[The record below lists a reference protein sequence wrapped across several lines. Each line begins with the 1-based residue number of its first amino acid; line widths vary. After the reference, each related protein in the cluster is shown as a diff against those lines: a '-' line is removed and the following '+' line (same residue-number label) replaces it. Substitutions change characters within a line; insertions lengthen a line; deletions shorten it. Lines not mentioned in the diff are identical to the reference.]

1 MSILPPSATEQSK
14 SAMFATL
21 SAPLRAASISVLA
34 ASLALISVPAGAQ
47 QTSSRMKGMQLSNDK
62 PIQIQSDKLEIRDQE
77 NKAEFS
83 GNVKVVQGTTT
94 LQAGKMVV
102 YYAAGGQGSVASGD
116 ADIEKI
122 DVSEKVYLKSGT
134 QEATADTG
142 TFNLVNETLLLKG
155 EKVVLSEGK
164 NVFVG
169 CQLTV
174 TMRTGEAKLDACG
187 GRVMIQ
193 LDPKSRKQTN

>member
-1 MSILPPSATEQSK
+1 MPAT
-14 SAMFATL
+14 M
-21 SAPLRAASISVLA
+21 SAPLSARLLLGAGLLLA
-34 ASLALISVPAGAQ
+34 AGTAGAQ
-47 QTSSRMKGMQLSNDK
+47 QTQSRMKGLELSNDQ
-62 PIQIQSDKLEIRDQE
+62 PIQIQSDRLEIRDQE

-94 LQAGKMVV
+94 LQAGNMVV
-102 YYAAGGQGSVASGD
+102 SYRASGGTVAGGD

-122 DVSEKVYLKSGT
+122 DVSGKVYLKSGT
-134 QEATADTG
+134 QEATADKG
-142 TFNLVNETLLLKG
+142 TFNLVDETLVLQG

-169 CQLTV
+169 CKLTV
-174 TMRTGEAKLDACG
+174 AMRTGEAKLDACG

-193 LDPKSRKQTN
+193 LDPKSRKTTN

>member
-1 MSILPPSATEQSK
+1 
-14 SAMFATL
+14 MFASL
-21 SAPLRAASISVLA
+21 SALRAASLFALA
-34 ASLALISVPAGAQ
+34 AGLALASAPAGAQ
-47 QTSSRMKGMQLSNDK
+47 QTTSRMKGMQLSNDQ
-62 PIQIQSDKLEIRDQE
+62 PIQIQSDKLEIQDQQ
-77 NKAEFS
+77 NKAEFT

-102 YYAAGGQGSVASGD
+102 FYKSGGGSVASGD

-122 DVSEKVYLKSGT
+122 DVSGKVYLKSGT

-155 EKVVLSEGK
+155 DKVVLSEGK

-169 CQLTV
+169 CQLSV

-193 LDPKSRKQTN
+193 LDPKSRKTTN

>member
-1 MSILPPSATEQSK
+1 
-14 SAMFATL
+14 MFASL
-21 SAPLRAASISVLA
+21 SPLRAASLFVLA
-34 ASLALISVPAGAQ
+34 AGLALVSVPAGAQ
-47 QTSSRMKGMQLSNDK
+47 QTTSRMKGMQLSNDQ
-62 PIQIQSDKLEIRDQE
+62 PIQIQSDKLEIQDQQ
-77 NKAEFS
+77 NKAEFT

-94 LQAGKMVV
+94 LQAGKMIVF
-102 YYAAGGQGSVASGD
+102 YKSGGGSVASGD

-122 DVSEKVYLKSGT
+122 DVSGKVYLKSGT

-155 EKVVLSEGK
+155 DKVVLSEGK

-169 CQLTV
+169 CQLAV

-193 LDPKSRKQTN
+193 LDPKSRKTTN

>member
-1 MSILPPSATEQSK
+1 MSAFSEPAQRHAILP
-14 SAMFATL
+14 L
-21 SAPLRAASISVLA
+21 LA
-34 ASLALISVPAGAQ
+34 AGLLLAATTAGAQ
-47 QTSSRMKGMQLSNDK
+47 ETKSQLKGLQLSNDQ
-62 PIQIQSDKLEIRDQE
+62 PIQIQSDKLEIQQQS
-77 NKAEFS
+77 NTAQFT

-94 LQAGKMVV
+94 LQAGSMVV
-102 YYAAGGQGSVASGD
+102 HYTAQGGGSISSGD

-122 DVSEKVYLKSGT
+122 EVADKVFLQSGT

-142 TFNLVNETLLLKG
+142 TFNLIDEVFVLKG
-155 EKVVLSEGK
+155 DKVVLSEGK

-174 TMRTGEAKLDACG
+174 LMRTGEAKLDACG

-193 LDPKSRKQTN
+193 LDPKSRKTAN

>member
-1 MSILPPSATEQSK
+1 MSTRLPSATEKSK
-14 SAMFATL
+14 SVMFATL
-21 SAPLRAASISVLA
+21 PARSTPVSRLLLLAGFVLVA
-34 ASLALISVPAGAQ
+34 GAAGAQ
-47 QTSSRMKGMQLSNDK
+47 QTSSRMKGLELSNDQ
-62 PIQIQSDKLEIRDQE
+62 PIQIQSDKLEIRDQD

-94 LQAGKMVV
+94 LQAGNMIV
-102 YYAAGGQGSVASGD
+102 YYAASGGSVAGGD

-122 DVSEKVYLKSGT
+122 DVSGKVYLKSGT

-142 TFNLVNETLLLKG
+142 TFNLVNETLVLKG
-155 EKVVLSEGK
+155 DKVVLSEGK

-169 CQLTV
+169 CQLSV

-193 LDPKSRKQTN
+193 LDPKSRKTN

>member
-1 MSILPPSATEQSK
+1 
-14 SAMFATL
+14 MFASL
-21 SAPLRAASISVLA
+21 SPLRAASLFALA
-34 ASLALISVPAGAQ
+34 AGLALASAPAGAQ
-47 QTSSRMKGMQLSNDK
+47 QTTSRMKGMQLSNDQ
-62 PIQIQSDKLEIRDQE
+62 PIQIQSDKLEIQDQQ
-77 NKAEFS
+77 NKAEFT

-102 YYAAGGQGSVASGD
+102 FYKSGGGSVASGD

-122 DVSEKVYLKSGT
+122 DVSGKVYLKSGT

-155 EKVVLSEGK
+155 DKVVLSEGK

-169 CQLTV
+169 CQLAV

-193 LDPKSRKQTN
+193 LDPKSRKTTN

>member
-1 MSILPPSATEQSK
+1 
-14 SAMFATL
+14 MFA
-21 SAPLRAASISVLA
+21 SSFAPLRAASLLTLAAGLVLA
-34 ASLALISVPAGAQ
+34 AGSAGAQ
-47 QTSSRMKGMQLSNDK
+47 QTSSNMKGMKLSNDQ

-77 NKAEFS
+77 NKAEFT

-94 LQAGKMVV
+94 LQAGRMVV
-102 YYAAGGQGSVASGD
+102 HYKSGGGSVASGD
-116 ADIEKI
+116 ADIETI
-122 DVSEKVYLKSGT
+122 DVFDKVYLKSQS

-142 TFNLVNETLLLKG
+142 TFNMVNETLLLKG
-155 EKVVLSEGK
+155 RKVVLSEGE

-174 TMRTGEAKLDACG
+174 AMKTGEATLDACG

>member
-1 MSILPPSATEQSK
+1 
-14 SAMFATL
+14 MFASF
-21 SAPLRAASISVLA
+21 SAPRRAASLFALAAGLVLA
-34 ASLALISVPAGAQ
+34 AGSAGAQ
-47 QTSSRMKGMQLSNDK
+47 QTSSNMKGMKLSNDQ

-77 NKAEFS
+77 SKAEFT

-94 LQAGKMVV
+94 LQAGRMVV
-102 YYAAGGQGSVASGD
+102 HYKSGGGGSISGGD
-116 ADIEKI
+116 ADIETI
-122 DVSEKVYLKSGT
+122 DVFDKVYLKSQS

-142 TFNLVNETLLLKG
+142 TFNMVNETLLLKG
-155 EKVVLSEGK
+155 KKVVLSEGE

-174 TMRTGEAKLDACG
+174 AMKTGEAKLDACG

>member
-1 MSILPPSATEQSK
+1 
-14 SAMFATL
+14 MFASL
-21 SAPLRAASISVLA
+21 SAPVRAASLFVLA
-34 ASLALISVPAGAQ
+34 AGLALAAGSAGAQ
-47 QTSSRMKGMQLSNDK
+47 QTSSRMKGMELSNDQ
-62 PIQIQSDKLEIRDQE
+62 PIQIQSDKLEIQDQQ
-77 NKAEFS
+77 NKAEFT

-94 LQAGKMVV
+94 LQAGRMVV
-102 YYAAGGQGSVASGD
+102 YYKSGGGSVASGD

-122 DVSEKVYLKSGT
+122 DVFDKVYLKSQT

-142 TFNLVNETLLLKG
+142 TFNMVNETLLLKG
-155 EKVVLSEGK
+155 KKVVLSEGE

-169 CQLTV
+169 CQLHV

>member
-1 MSILPPSATEQSK
+1 MPAI
-14 SAMFATL
+14 L
-21 SAPLRAASISVLA
+21 SAHCRAVTRLVIAAGLTLA
-34 ASLALISVPAGAQ
+34 AGYAAAQ
-47 QTSSRMKGMQLSNDK
+47 QTNSRMDGLKLSNDA

-77 NKAEFS
+77 RKAEFD

-94 LQAGKMVV
+94 LQAGKMIVH
-102 YYAAGGQGSVASGD
+102 YSANGGSVAGGN

-122 DVSEKVYLKSGT
+122 DVSQKVYLKSGT

-142 TFNLVNETLLLKG
+142 LFNLVDETLVLQG
-155 EKVVLSEGK
+155 DKVVLSEGK

-169 CQLTV
+169 CKLTV
-174 TMRTGEAKLDACG
+174 AMRTGEAKLDACG

-193 LDPKSRKQTN
+193 LDPKSRKTPN

>member
-1 MSILPPSATEQSK
+1 MPAT
-14 SAMFATL
+14 M
-21 SAPLRAASISVLA
+21 SAPLSVRSRAARVVPGILLVAALALA
-34 ASLALISVPAGAQ
+34 ATQAGAQ
-47 QTSSRMKGMQLSNDK
+47 QTKSRMKGLELSNDK
-62 PIQIQSDKLEIRDQE
+62 PIQIQSDRLEIRDQE

-94 LQAGKMVV
+94 LQAGNMVV
-102 YYAAGGQGSVASGD
+102 SYRASGGSVAGGD

-122 DVSEKVYLKSGT
+122 DVSGKVYLKSGT

-142 TFNLVNETLLLKG
+142 TFNLVDETLVLSG

-169 CQLTV
+169 CKLTV
-174 TMRTGEAKLDACG
+174 AMRTGEAKLDACG

-193 LDPKSRKQTN
+193 LDPKSRKTTN

>member
-1 MSILPPSATEQSK
+1 MRVASAFVLRPTAAFLLAGACVAACLPP
-14 SAMFATL
+14 AM
-21 SAPLRAASISVLA
+21 
-34 ASLALISVPAGAQ
+34 AQ
-47 QTSSRMKGMQLSNDK
+47 ETNSRMKGLELSNDK
-62 PIQIQSDKLEIRDQE
+62 PIQIQSDKLEIREQE

-94 LQAGKMVV
+94 LQAGNMVV
-102 YYAAGGQGSVASGD
+102 YYRADGGDVSSGN

-122 DVSEKVYLKSGT
+122 DVSNRVFLQSGT
-134 QEATADTG
+134 QQATADNG
-142 TFNLVNETLLLKG
+142 TFNLVDETLVLKG
-155 EKVVLSEGK
+155 DKVVLSEGK

-174 TMRTGEAKLDACG
+174 LMRTGEAKLDACG

-193 LDPKSRKQTN
+193 LDPKSRKTN

>member
-1 MSILPPSATEQSK
+1 MSAS
-14 SAMFATL
+14 F
-21 SAPLRAASISVLA
+21 SAPLRAASLFALAAGLVLA
-34 ASLALISVPAGAQ
+34 AGSAGAQ
-47 QTSSRMKGMQLSNDK
+47 QTSSSMKGMKLSNDQ
-62 PIQIQSDKLEIRDQE
+62 PIQIQSDKLEIQDQQ
-77 NKAEFS
+77 NKAEFT

-94 LQAGKMVV
+94 LQAGKMIVF
-102 YYAAGGQGSVASGD
+102 YKSGGGSVASGD

-122 DVSEKVYLKSGT
+122 DVSGKVYLKSGT

-155 EKVVLSEGK
+155 DKVVLSEGK

-169 CQLTV
+169 CQLNV

-193 LDPKSRKQTN
+193 LDPKSRKTTN

>member
-1 MSILPPSATEQSK
+1 
-14 SAMFATL
+14 MFASL
-21 SAPLRAASISVLA
+21 SAPVRAASISVLA
-34 ASLALISVPAGAQ
+34 AGLALVSVPAVAQ
-47 QTSSRMKGMQLSNDK
+47 QTSSRMKGMQLSNDQ

-77 NKAEFS
+77 NKAEFT
-83 GNVKVVQGTTT
+83 GNVKVVQGSTT
-94 LQAGKMVV
+94 LQAGKMIVF
-102 YYAAGGQGSVASGD
+102 YRAGGGSVASGD

-122 DVSEKVYLKSGT
+122 DVSGKVYLKSGT

-169 CQLTV
+169 CQLAV

-193 LDPKSRKQTN
+193 LDPKSRKTTN

>member
-1 MSILPPSATEQSK
+1 
-14 SAMFATL
+14 MFASL
-21 SAPLRAASISVLA
+21 STPSRTAGLFVLA
-34 ASLALISVPAGAQ
+34 AGVMLAAGHAGAQ
-47 QTSSRMKGMQLSNDK
+47 QTSSKMKGMELSNDQ

-77 NKAEFS
+77 NKAEFT

-94 LQAGKMVV
+94 LQAGRMVV
-102 YYAAGGQGSVASGD
+102 YYASGGGSVASGD

-122 DVSEKVYLKSGT
+122 DVFDKVYLKSEN
-134 QEATADTG
+134 QEATGDTG
-142 TFNLVNETLLLKG
+142 TFNMLDETMVLKG
-155 EKVVLSEGK
+155 KKVVLSEGE

-169 CQLTV
+169 CQLAV
-174 TMRTGEAKLDACG
+174 TMKTGEAKLDACG

>member
-1 MSILPPSATEQSK
+1 M
-14 SAMFATL
+14 
-21 SAPLRAASISVLA
+21 
-34 ASLALISVPAGAQ
+34 
-47 QTSSRMKGMQLSNDK
+47 
-62 PIQIQSDKLEIRDQE
+62 
-77 NKAEFS
+77 
-83 GNVKVVQGTTT
+83 
-94 LQAGKMVV
+94 
-102 YYAAGGQGSVASGD
+102 
-116 ADIEKI
+116 
-122 DVSEKVYLKSGT
+122 SEKVYLKSGT

-193 LDPKSRKQTN
+193 LDPKSRKTTN

>member
-1 MSILPPSATEQSK
+1 
-14 SAMFATL
+14 MFATL
-21 SAPLRAASISVLA
+21 SAPARAASLFVLA
-34 ASLALISVPAGAQ
+34 AGFALAAGHAGAQ
-47 QTSSRMKGMQLSNDK
+47 QTASKMKGVQLSNDQ
-62 PIQIQSDKLEIRDQE
+62 PIQIEGDALEIRDQE
-77 NKAEFS
+77 NKAEFT

-94 LQAGKMVV
+94 LQAGRMVV
-102 YYAAGGQGSVASGD
+102 HYKSGGKGSVASGN

-122 DVSEKVYLKSGT
+122 DVFDKVYLKSQT

-142 TFNLVNETLLLKG
+142 TFNLDNETLVLKG
-155 EKVVLSEGK
+155 KKVVLSEGE

-169 CQLTV
+169 CQLSV

-193 LDPKSRKQTN
+193 LDPKSRQKTN